1 MKSRI
6 FMSATAFAALLSI
19 SAIAAA
25 GTRWGYQ
32 VSINDGSRYAVG
44 TMTDAR
50 GSADVNQMIG
60 CHHNTSFASC
70 HATNSAGLSRSCT
83 TTNAAL
89 IEVIRSISPESYI
102 YFVWNTD
109 GTCNYVLVENSS
121 RWKPASASGL

>member
-6 FMSATAFAALLSI
+6 FRSAAAFAVLLSVA
-19 SAIAAA
+19 AIAEA
-25 GTRWGYQ
+25 GTRWTYQ

-50 GSADVNQMIG
+50 GSADINQSIG
-60 CHHNTSFASC
+60 CYHNTTFASC
-70 HATNSAGLSRSCT
+70 YATSSAGLSRSCT
-83 TTNAAL
+83 TNNAAL
-89 IEVIRSISPESYI
+89 IEVIRSISAESYI
-102 YFVWNTD
+102 YFLWNAD